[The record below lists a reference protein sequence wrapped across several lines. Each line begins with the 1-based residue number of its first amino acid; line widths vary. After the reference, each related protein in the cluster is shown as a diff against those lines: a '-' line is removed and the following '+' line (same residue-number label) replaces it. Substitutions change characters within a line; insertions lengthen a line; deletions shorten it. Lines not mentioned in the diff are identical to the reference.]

1 MKSMICNMQSL
12 IMPDCNDAE
21 LQYSHKQLNRLKLN
35 SFVNILINTS
45 FLRVVCIKYFSIFN
59 LIKELVLQ

>member
-1 MKSMICNMQSL
+1 
-12 IMPDCNDAE
+12 MPDCNDAE